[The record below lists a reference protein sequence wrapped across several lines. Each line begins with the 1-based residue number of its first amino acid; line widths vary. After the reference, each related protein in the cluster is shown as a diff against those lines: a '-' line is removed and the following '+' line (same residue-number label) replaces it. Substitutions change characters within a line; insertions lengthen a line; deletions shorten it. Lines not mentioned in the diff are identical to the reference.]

1 MSGLHSTLAAAAY
14 ALLALEQ
21 PLALDEIAQGTVTGT
36 FPSAALHTPDW
47 FAAAADSSDLMAMAP
62 ELQALGGEAA
72 SEDDLPAWD
81 LIHVYAPEMTQPAA
95 AVEPAAPVVADPVEQ
110 PRESTRI
117 SLLKELSGLD
127 D

>member
-1 MSGLHSTLAAAAY
+1 MSGLQGALASTAY

-21 PLALDEIAQGTVTGT
+21 PLSLEEIARGTVTGT

-47 FAAAADSSDLMAMAP
+47 FAAAADTADLMAMAP
-62 ELQALGGEAA
+62 ELQGMGGEAA
-72 SEDDLPAWD
+72 DEQDAPAWD
-81 LIHVYAPEMTQPAA
+81 LIHVYAPEMTRGSGADD
-95 AVEPAAPVVADPVEQ
+95 AVETAVADSAEQ

-117 SLLKELSGLD
+117 SLLKELSELD